1 MDARRG
7 YECCA
12 WRRRRLGEK
21 EGLGKHGGFRDRR
34 RTFGDHADVDG
45 VVVGPERDEHAAGAP
60 RDEQGLGEIVRDLG
74 LPGLDHAR
82 GDAEVVVGEFE
93 EEVVAQVGDLPSRRG
108 DVLAL
113 LGRHEEALKPG
124 RKRGRRGVVAVELQG
139 NAVVEVV
146 AHVVG
151 LLLFRGEG
159 SDRVKGEFAFGF
171 GANRRMSAGAVA
183 SGAVVERVG
192 GRNGASAYRERSDGG
207 PSALDSVPRAL
218 VTFREKSRVSCHVT
232 PDLAPDFYK
241 VLCAVP
247 SEKKPRLEGVVAP
260 QLARRGGIGGGS
272 RAAKHV
278 RRSISDQRTEIRGG
292 DRVAR
297 AEEGCDGAHRRR
309 RDRAGQRNHH

>member
-1 MDARRG
+1 MLGQRNVVATSVV
-7 YECCA
+7 
-12 WRRRRLGEK
+12 LGEDDGWEKK
-21 EGLGKHGGFRDRR
+21 EGLGKRGGFRDRR
-34 RTFGDHADVDG
+34 RTFGDHANVDG

-159 SDRVKGEFAFGF
+159 SDRVKGELAFGF
-171 GANRRMSAGAVA
+171 GANLGMSAGAVA
-183 SGAVVERVG
+183 SVAVVERVG
-192 GRNGASAYRERSDGG
+192 GRNGASAYRERSDGC

-232 PDLAPDFYK
+232 PDLAPDFFK
-241 VLCAVP
+241 VLLCGALR
-247 SEKKPRLEGVVAP
+247 EKATTRGCRGATTRAPR
-260 QLARRGGIGGGS
+260 RY
-272 RAAKHV
+272 
-278 RRSISDQRTEIRGG
+278 
-292 DRVAR
+292 
-297 AEEGCDGAHRRR
+297 RRR
-309 RDRAGQRNHH
+309 IPRREACPTATYRNPRRRPRGTSGGRL

>member
-1 MDARRG
+1 MLGQRNVVATSVV
-7 YECCA
+7 
-12 WRRRRLGEK
+12 LGEDDGWEKK

-34 RTFGDHADVDG
+34 RTFGDHANVDG

-171 GANRRMSAGAVA
+171 GAIWRMSAGAVA

-192 GRNGASAYRERSDGG
+192 GWNGANVYRERSDECPG
-207 PSALDSVPRAL
+207 ALDSALRAL
-218 VTFREKSRVSCHVT
+218 VTFREKMSSQLPRHAGSRARF
-232 PDLAPDFYK
+232 LK
-241 VLCAVP
+241 VLCAGALR
-247 SEKKPRLEGVVAP
+247 EKATTRGCRGATTRAPR
-260 QLARRGGIGGGS
+260 RY
-272 RAAKHV
+272 
-278 RRSISDQRTEIRGG
+278 
-292 DRVAR
+292 
-297 AEEGCDGAHRRR
+297 RRR
-309 RDRAGQRNHH
+309 IPHREACPTARYRNPRRRPRGTSGGRL